1 MCLKGPLDSVPP
13 ADSSSRAACADPEG
27 AAVADC
33 VVGVPTSGWLIPP
46 KTAVCKARVTEG
58 QTGSPGVKEQG
69 AEADR
74 PPCSTAH

>member
-33 VVGVPTSGWLIPP
+33 VGVPTSGWLIPP